1 MDFDPAVYQ
10 QYANLDAKHSLDQK
24 HESWNLGWAFPN
36 PRSIASNACISNS
49 ANIRLQHDASYK
61 PCNLKQDAG
70 VLAPT
75 YSVVSVVA
83 EAGA

>member
-1 MDFDPAVYQ
+1 M
-10 QYANLDAKHSLDQK
+10 
-24 HESWNLGWAFPN
+24 
-36 PRSIASNACISNS
+36 
-49 ANIRLQHDASYK
+49 K